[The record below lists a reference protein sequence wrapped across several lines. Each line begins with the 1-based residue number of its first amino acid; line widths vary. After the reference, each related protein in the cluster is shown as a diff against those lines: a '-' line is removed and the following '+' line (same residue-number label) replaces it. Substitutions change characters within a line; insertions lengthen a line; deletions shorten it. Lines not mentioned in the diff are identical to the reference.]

1 MMVRVSCI
9 PGETPAHWCARATGD
24 YVAARTAFQIEWG
37 RLSAVDVSLLSV
49 GYPTLDDGYDGAMDA
64 LEEADNERCEAKTEL
79 DRESTIA
86 FRAAPRVKWKRGGRS
101 GIYPE

>member
-1 MMVRVSCI
+1 MMVRVSCR

-37 RLSAVDVSLLSV
+37 RLSVVAVSLIKKR
-49 GYPTLDDGYDGAMDA
+49 YPTLDEGYHDAMDA